1 MPMLPPVATT
11 PEIDSVLQQKT
22 VVAFGVSGGKDSI
35 AGLIAT
41 HRYLNSIGFTGP
53 RLAVHA
59 DLGSVEW
66 DQSLF
71 KCQEAAEKLGW
82 EMDVTTRQAGGMME
96 RWLSRW
102 SNNTQRYTDLSCVQL
117 ILPWSTPSMRFCTSE
132 LKVAV
137 IRSRLKK
144 LYPDYNIV
152 NATGIRREESS
163 SRAKMP
169 IAKHDPQTAR
179 RGFEGYQW
187 NPIIEWS
194 VGEVWGAI
202 ASEGLDPHEA
212 YTRFNMSRV
221 SCRWCIMSSGP
232 DLYNATLDPAGHELY
247 RQMVDLEIDS
257 TFAFQSNKWLGD
269 VNQTLLSSET
279 KDRLEL
285 AKAAAARRKVLE
297 AGIPNHLRFEKQ
309 WPTCIPSLQEA
320 SLLAEI
326 RIEVAA
332 GIGLNIKCTD
342 ATSVIQRY
350 EELTELKHLKHGIP
364 GPEDLGLEQLIPAVQ
379 IQPQQLSFF

>member
-1 MPMLPPVATT
+1 MLPPVATT

-221 SCRWCIMSSGP
+221 SC
-232 DLYNATLDPAGHELY
+232 LYLHHVFGT
-247 RQMVDLEIDS
+247 R
-257 TFAFQSNKWLGD
+257 
-269 VNQTLLSSET
+269 
-279 KDRLEL
+279 
-285 AKAAAARRKVLE
+285 
-297 AGIPNHLRFEKQ
+297 
-309 WPTCIPSLQEA
+309 SLQRYPGSSWTRA
-320 SLLAEI
+320 LPANGRLGNRLYI
-326 RIEVAA
+326 RLSEQQVAW
-332 GIGLNIKCTD
+332 GREPNP
-342 ATSVIQRY
+342 VIQRNQGS
-350 EELTELKHLKHGIP
+350 LGARQSRGRP
-364 GPEDLGLEQLIPAVQ
+364 PESARGRYSESPT
-379 IQPQQLSFF
+379 F